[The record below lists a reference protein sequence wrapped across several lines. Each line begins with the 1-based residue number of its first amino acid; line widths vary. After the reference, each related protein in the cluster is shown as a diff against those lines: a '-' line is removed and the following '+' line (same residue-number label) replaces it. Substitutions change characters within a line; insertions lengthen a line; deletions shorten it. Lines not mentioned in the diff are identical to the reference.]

1 MVALDPATRP
11 LRGGQRRVLTMLA
24 DSHSGALHSELL
36 ANGVTRKMLSATI
49 RAGYAVAVTTVIR
62 VRGRTIPISNV
73 RITDAGRQAL
83 VWPKSDTTADL
94 D

>member
-1 MVALDPATRP
+1 MAALDPAARL
-11 LRGGQRRVLTMLA
+11 LRGGQRRALTMLA

-62 VRGRTIPISNV
+62 IRGRIIPISNV
-73 RITDAGRQAL
+73 KITDAGRQAW
-83 VWPKSDTTADL
+83 VWPKSDTTA
-94 D
+94 

>member
-1 MVALDPATRP
+1 MLALGPAARP
-11 LRGGQRRVLTMLA
+11 LRGGPRRVLTMLA

-49 RAGYAVAVTTVIR
+49 RAGYAVAVTTAIR
-62 VRGRTIPISNV
+62 VRGRTIPISKV

-83 VWPKSDTTADL
+83 LVWPKSGTTA
-94 D
+94 